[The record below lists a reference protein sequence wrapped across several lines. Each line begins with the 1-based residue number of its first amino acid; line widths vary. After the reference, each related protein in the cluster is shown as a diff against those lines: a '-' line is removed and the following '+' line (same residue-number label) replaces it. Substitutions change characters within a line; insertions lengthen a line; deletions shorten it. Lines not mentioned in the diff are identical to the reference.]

1 MVVYMGEVLVGTG
14 DFSLHDEIY
23 EVYPENN

>member
-1 MVVYMGEVLVGTG
+1 MGEVLVGTG